1 MYTNVN
7 LEAPIGALALL
18 GTGGLVFLGVLALI
32 YFVARRKTGG
42 VKTVAAIMVVICAV
56 YVGALLIF
64 SFASHE
70 TLLARGQEKHFC
82 ELDCHLAYSVVNTQQ
97 TKSIAITLNQLTAQ
111 GQFTV
116 VTLKSRFDETTIGP
130 SRGDSQLYPNSRALT
145 LVDDRGNRYG
155 PVAQLNTPLTTALRP
170 GESYTTD
177 LVFDLPLNAKPAA
190 LLMKEGEWITHLVIG
205 HENSPLHKQTK
216 FQV

>member
-7 LEAPIGALALL
+7 LGAPIGALALL
-18 GTGGLVFLGVLALI
+18 GTGGLLFVGALALI
-32 YFVARRKTGG
+32 YFLARRKTGRAKI
-42 VKTVAAIMVVICAV
+42 VFAAMMVVCAT
-56 YVGALLIF
+56 YVGAILVF
-64 SFASHE
+64 SFISHE

-97 TKSIAITLNQLTAQ
+97 VKSIATTPNQLTAQ
-111 GQFTV
+111 GQFTI
-116 VTLKSRFDETTIGP
+116 VTLKSRFDETTTGP
-130 SRGDSQLYPNSRALT
+130 SRGNGQLYPNTRALT

-155 PVAQLNTPLTTALRP
+155 PVTQLNTPLTTPLRP

-177 LVFDLPLNAKPAA
+177 LVFDLPPNSKPAA
-190 LLMKEGEWITHLVIG
+190 LLMNEGEWVTRLVIG
-205 HENSPLHKQTK
+205 HENSFLHKQTK

>member
-18 GTGGLVFLGVLALI
+18 GTGGLMLLGVLALI
-32 YFVARRKTGG
+32 YFLARRQTGRARI
-42 VKTVAAIMVVICAV
+42 VSAAMVVACAA
-56 YVGALLIF
+56 YVGALLVF
-64 SFASHE
+64 SFTSHE
-70 TLLARGQEKHFC
+70 TLLARGEEKHFC

-97 TKSIAITLNQLTAQ
+97 MKSIATTPNQLTAQ
-111 GQFTV
+111 GLFTV
-116 VTLKSRFDETTIGP
+116 VTLKSRFDETTIAP
-130 SRGDSQLYPNSRALT
+130 FRGNGQLYPNSRALT

-155 PVAQLNTPLTTALRP
+155 PVAQLNTPLTAPLRP

-177 LVFDLPLNAKPAA
+177 LVFDLPPNSKPTA
-190 LLMKEGEWITHLVIG
+190 LLINEGEWITHLVIG

>member
-1 MYTNVN
+1 VN
-7 LEAPIGALALL
+7 LGAPIGALALL
-18 GTGGLVFLGVLALI
+18 GTGGMMFLGVLALV
-32 YFVARRKTGG
+32 YCVARRKPGG
-42 VKTVAAIMVVICAV
+42 VKTVSALMAVICAA

-64 SFASHE
+64 SFASRE
-70 TLLARGQEKHFC
+70 TLLARGQEKHLC
-82 ELDCHLAYSVVNTQQ
+82 ELDCHLAYSVINTQQ
-97 TKSIAITLNQLTAQ
+97 TKSIAGTPNQLTAQ

-116 VTLKSRFDETTIGP
+116 VTLKTRFDEATIGP
-130 SRGDSQLYPNSRALT
+130 SRGNGQLYPNSRALT

-155 PVAQLNTPLTTALRP
+155 PVGQLNTPLTTPLRP

-177 LVFDLPLNAKPAA
+177 LVFDLPPNAKPTA
-190 LLMKEGEWITHLVIG
+190 LLMKEGEWITRPVIG